1 MRPMLRSNAVML
13 LPFFSRFYYGWTMVG
28 SALVINIVGTSMN
41 PVVFSFFL
49 GPMSDDLGVGKSALS
64 WALTIRLITAGVTAP
79 MLGML
84 LDRYGARWLG
94 VASGLVA
101 GCMLIALAGVR
112 ELWLIYVMF
121 GISGMVG
128 IGGPAGSLLTQVPL
142 AKWFVA
148 HRGRAMAIATIGL
161 PGGTVLAIPLVQWLI
176 HSFGWRPAWVT
187 LGIAIAVVI
196 PLVSILFVR
205 RSPEDM
211 GLAPDGAAVQVDG
224 VGVAPAVVEVNWT
237 VGEALRTP
245 ALWIVL
251 TAMGVIGMA
260 LTGTLVSQVAFW
272 EDIGMVP
279 GVVALGVAFDP
290 FTVIFSSF
298 LFGTL
303 GDRIAVRY
311 LGAIAGGGLAL
322 SMLTMVFPTTHAY
335 SIFVHSFVWGAA
347 AGAFITVNNLVWPKY
362 YGRRFL
368 GTIRGIV
375 LPVSVAAAGLGAPGY
390 GYLFDAGVNHEIV
403 WSMSLV
409 LFALGG
415 VLLLIA
421 RPPRTPRP
429 ITAA

>member
-1 MRPMLRSNAVML
+1 MR
-13 LPFFSRFYYGWTMVG
+13 LPFLSRVYYGWTMVG
-28 SALVINIVGTSMN
+28 SALAINIVGTSMN

-64 WALTIRLITAGVTAP
+64 WALTVRLITAGVTAP
-79 MLGML
+79 VLGIL

-94 VASGLVA
+94 AASGLI
-101 GCMLIALAGVR
+101 GGGMLIALAGVH
-112 ELWLIYVMF
+112 ELWLIYVVF
-121 GISGMVG
+121 GVSGIVG

-142 AKWFVA
+142 AKWFVT

-176 HSFGWRPAWVT
+176 HSYGWRPAWVT
-187 LGIAIAVVI
+187 LGIAIVVVI

-211 GLAPDGAAVQVDG
+211 GLAPDGAVAPVAG
-224 VGVAPAVVEVNWT
+224 KAAAPAVVEVDWT
-237 VGEALRTP
+237 VGQALRTP
-245 ALWIVL
+245 ALWMVL
-251 TAMGVIGMA
+251 TAVGLLGVA

-272 EDIGMVP
+272 EDIGMAP

-290 FTVIFSSF
+290 FTVIFSSL
-298 LFGTL
+298 LFGML
-303 GDRIAVRY
+303 GDRISVRY

-335 SIFVHSFVWGAA
+335 SILVHSVVWGAA
-347 AGAFITVNNLVWPKY
+347 AGAYITVNNLVWPKY

-375 LPVSVAAAGLGAPGY
+375 LPVSVAAAGLGAPAY
-390 GYLFDAGVNHEIV
+390 GYMFDAGVNHEVV
-403 WSMSLV
+403 WTISLV

-415 VLLLIA
+415 VMLLFA
-421 RPPRTPRP
+421 RAPHPPEAV
-429 ITAA
+429 TAA